1 MRFAAQVGTQNRA
14 RGNSVPDSDIH
25 IRAERQA
32 LAVLLSLSGQDW
44 YYTKRMFIQVRAVGD
59 FVVSSIFSF
68 AY

>member
-44 YYTKRMFIQVRAVGD
+44 YYT
-59 FVVSSIFSF
+59 
-68 AY
+68 